1 MDEGKE
7 KERRMEEVQEQMTA
21 KRILYRKKDSSWFG
35 SDYNVNLYQGCPHG
49 CIYCDIRSECYGVEH
64 FSQVRAKRDAL
75 DLLQK
80 QLASCRKG
88 GMVATGSMSDPYNP
102 LEEKQRLTRG
112 MLTLLLRYSFG
123 VSIATKSSL
132 VERDIDLLEQIKGY
146 APALVKLTIT
156 TPHDRLAEQLEPHA
170 PSSSRRLQTLERL
183 RARGIFAGVLL
194 MPVLPF
200 LEDNPKDIR
209 LLVERCAQAGA
220 KFIYPYF
227 GVTLRDR
234 QREYFLE
241 CLEKSRPDVRKKYLV
256 LGEQYDNRCPNEKEL
271 WQVFC
276 EECKKYGILWRMEQI
291 ITASK
296 EPYQNE
302 QLCLFR

>member
-1 MDEGKE
+1 
-7 KERRMEEVQEQMTA
+7 
-21 KRILYRKKDSSWFG
+21 
-35 SDYNVNLYQGCPHG
+35 
-49 CIYCDIRSECYGVEH
+49 
-64 FSQVRAKRDAL
+64 
-75 DLLQK
+75 
-80 QLASCRKG
+80 
-88 GMVATGSMSDPYNP
+88 
-102 LEEKQRLTRG
+102 
-112 MLTLLLRYSFG
+112 
-123 VSIATKSSL
+123 
-132 VERDIDLLEQIKGY
+132 
-146 APALVKLTIT
+146 
-156 TPHDRLAEQLEPHA
+156 
-170 PSSSRRLQTLERL
+170 
-183 RARGIFAGVLL
+183 

-296 EPYQNE
+296 EPVSYTHLTLPTN
-302 QLCLFR
+302 